1 MSKTIYITD
10 KDALDVDRVVVNSP
24 DLKGCKI
31 FISCDVCEVLK
42 KLQENGDRSC
52 DLVQ

>member
-1 MSKTIYITD
+1 MSKTIYIID

-42 KLQENGDRSC
+42 KGLLKDREDNHTEN
-52 DLVQ
+52 

>member
-1 MSKTIYITD
+1 MGKTIYITD

-31 FISCDVCEVLK
+31 FISCDICEVLK
-42 KLQENGDRSC
+42 KSQENEDEKNNH
-52 DLVQ
+52 